1 MRHMKNEGHTPG
13 GMHENEEANEEVEK
27 SGGHVGRHHRA
38 RGGRT
43 EPVHIYNAEGSPTVK
58 EAEDEEPDF
67 ERGGRTRRRH
77 ARGGNAHGEHA
88 VMRADRVGS
97 GPAACG
103 AVPAEGVAH
112 GGVAHHGHR
121 GGAHHDGPHHGHH
134 VEHHTHLHAKRGGHM
149 ARAAGGS
156 VPATE
161 GLAHGG
167 AAHHGHRGGAHHDG
181 PHHGHHVEHHTHM
194 RRGGHKRAD
203 GGAVP
208 ATEGLARG
216 GRAGHSPY
224 SSGRHITPPED
235 AKGAR
240 GYEGVPVPPER

>member
-77 ARGGNAHGEHA
+77 ARGGHAHGE
-88 VMRADRVGS
+88 
-97 GPAACG
+97 
-103 AVPAEGVAH
+103 
-112 GGVAHHGHR
+112 
-121 GGAHHDGPHHGHH
+121 H
-134 VEHHTHLHAKRGGHM
+134 VEHHTHVHAKRGGHM